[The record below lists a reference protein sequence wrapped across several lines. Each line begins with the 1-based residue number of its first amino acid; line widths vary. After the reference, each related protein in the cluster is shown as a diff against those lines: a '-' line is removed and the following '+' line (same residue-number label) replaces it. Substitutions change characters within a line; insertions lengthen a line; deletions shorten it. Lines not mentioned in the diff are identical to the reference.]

1 MNFIEWLLMP
11 EAPGATIIIMF
22 VCVTI
27 SLLSSSVN
35 RLLIAKLVGWE
46 QYRMMQKEIAEHRAL
61 STQAFRTK
69 DKKLLEKLKKKESEI
84 LSMQK
89 KMARPQLI
97 LFLLSFSYIF
107 IWLFVLGPA
116 YAGNAIAI
124 IPGIGKIDLFWWYF
138 ICSFAF
144 GTIFSRVLGIM
155 PIE

>member
-1 MNFIEWLLMP
+1 MNLIEWLLMP

-22 VCVTI
+22 ICVTI
-27 SLLSSSVN
+27 SLINSSVN
-35 RLLIAKLVGWE
+35 RLLIVKLVGWE
-46 QYRMMQKEIAEHRAL
+46 QYIAMQKEIAEHRAL
-61 STQAFRTK
+61 STQALRTQ

-89 KMARPQLI
+89 KMARPQLV
-97 LFLLSFSYIF
+97 LFVLSFSYIF
-107 IWLFVLGPA
+107 VWWFVLGPA
-116 YAGNAIAI
+116 YAGNAVAI

-144 GTIFSRVLGIM
+144 GTISSRVLGII